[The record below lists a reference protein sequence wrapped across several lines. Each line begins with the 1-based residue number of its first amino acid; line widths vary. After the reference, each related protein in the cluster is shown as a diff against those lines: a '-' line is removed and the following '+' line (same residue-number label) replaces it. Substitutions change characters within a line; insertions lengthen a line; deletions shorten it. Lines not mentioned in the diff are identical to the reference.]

1 MPRKAGTN
9 LNDIPGG
16 IEDTFNKYQLI
27 IENTN
32 DLITILN
39 HNFEH
44 EFINKKAY
52 FNSLGYTEEEI
63 IGKKPRE
70 FTHPD
75 DLLRAAE
82 AIRQGLL
89 RGEVKEEFRI
99 RHKDG
104 HYIWLETE
112 GKFFTSQNGDLKT
125 ILISRDI
132 TERKKIE
139 EKFEK
144 SEEKY
149 KLILDNAN
157 DLITIIKE
165 DFTHEYINEKAFSE
179 QLGYRREDIIGNTPL
194 FPLHPDD
201 MKIAIKTLRD
211 GFKYGEGTNEMRV
224 RHKNGHYLWYEH
236 KGKTFI
242 DIDGNKKAIIISR
255 NVNERRKA
263 ERLIIDENKK
273 LLEINQ
279 IKSELITTASHELKT
294 PLNSVAAASQ
304 FLLGTLKEQIGEDAL
319 KFVEMIHRGGHKLK
333 ILIEN
338 LLDVSK
344 IESDKL
350 SLHLQDENIIEIIDE
365 CISDIK
371 YWADQRNISI
381 NFEHPK
387 ELKVAI
393 DRIKIEQV
401 ITNLLSNAIKYTPP
415 KGEIHII
422 LNEDDPWV
430 KISIKDNGIGLTKK
444 EKKGL
449 FQKFGKIER
458 YGKGFD
464 VESEG
469 SGLGLFISKEITEL
483 HRGEI
488 LVESKGRNKGS
499 TFIIRLPKSK

>member
-1 MPRKAGTN
+1 MPRKAEIN
-9 LNDIPGG
+9 LKDIPGG
-16 IEDTFNKYQLI
+16 IEDTFDKYQLI

-44 EFINKKAY
+44 EFINKNAY
-52 FNSLGYTEEEI
+52 FNTLGYTEEEI

-75 DLLRAAE
+75 DLLRAAK

-89 RGEVKEEFRI
+89 RGEVKEQFRI

-112 GKFFTSQNGDLKT
+112 GKFFTSQNGVLKT
-125 ILISRDI
+125 ILISREI

-139 EKFEK
+139 EKLEK

-149 KLILDNAN
+149 KLILENAN
-157 DLITIIKE
+157 DLITIINEKLI
-165 DFTHEYINEKAFSE
+165 HEYINEKAYFNI
-179 QLGYRREDIIGNTPL
+179 LGYKSEDIIGKTPL
-194 FPLHPDD
+194 EPLHPEDIKAAT
-201 MKIAIKTLRD
+201 KILRN
-211 GFKYGEGTNEMRV
+211 GFKFGEGSSEMRV
-224 RHKNGHYLWYEH
+224 KHKDGHYIWLENR
-236 KGKTFI
+236 GKTFT
-242 DIDGNKKAIIISR
+242 DLDGKKKALIISR
-255 NVNERRKA
+255 DITERKNA

-294 PLNSVAAASQ
+294 PLISIAAASQ
-304 FLLGTLKEQIGEDAL
+304 FLLSTLKEQIGEDAL
-319 KFVEMIHRGGHKLK
+319 KFVEMIHRGGQRLKL
-333 ILIEN
+333 LIEN
-338 LLDVSK
+338 LLDVS
-344 IESDKL
+344 IVESGKL
-350 SLHLQDENIIEIIDE
+350 SLHLQDENIVEIIDE

-371 YWADQRNISI
+371 YWAEQRNIII

-387 ELKVAI
+387 ELKVII

-422 LNEDDPWV
+422 LNETDSWI
-430 KISIKDNGIGLTKK
+430 KISIKDDGIGLTKK
-444 EKKGL
+444 EKEGL
-449 FQKFGKIER
+449 FKKFGKIER

-469 SGLGLFISKEITEL
+469 SGLGLYISKEIVEL
-483 HRGEI
+483 HEGKI
-488 LVESKGRNKGS
+488 LVESKGRNQGS
-499 TFIIRLPKSK
+499 TFIIRLPKS